1 MVHFP
6 MCEPNYDLPQTLSAI
21 FETESD
27 IVETE
32 QDKLDQASKLQSAE
46 YETDYYRVLP
56 LLSFKNDHREK
67 VLSLKENEYL
77 SLRWQKF
84 LTKIPKNYIRI
95 RLYSDQQKIPI
106 APRRLV
112 LNGCFY
118 GVDNKLSPV
127 PIIPDPRMYEKITYK
142 NIGNG
147 QGKEVNTRNKSR
159 RPS

>member
-27 IVETE
+27 VVETE
-32 QDKLDQASKLQSAE
+32 KDKLDQTSKLQSAE

-77 SLRWQKF
+77 RLRWQQF
-84 LTKIPKNYIRI
+84 LTKIPKHYIRI
-95 RLYSDQQKIPI
+95 RLYSDQLK
-106 APRRLV
+106 
-112 LNGCFY
+112 
-118 GVDNKLSPV
+118 
-127 PIIPDPRMYEKITYK
+127 M
-142 NIGNG
+142 
-147 QGKEVNTRNKSR
+147 
-159 RPS
+159 